1 MLMSKFCRIFVFVAV
16 LAAASSAAATTRYV
30 SQNGGGFSGG
40 SACNGQ
46 TTISIGTMS
55 NTTNSAGD
63 HDYLCG
69 TLTSPLTLNG
79 NGASGNVVQ
88 VTFDTGSGFS
98 FPAVPSGGAIIIN
111 GNYYD
116 IDGGGGN
123 CGYISTTSTNATC
136 AVGYIKSTANG
147 SGLANQVN
155 SIAIM
160 ADSTTGVSI
169 HSLMIGPIYTHTS
182 VTDVSCPIPGCWGI
196 RGYGANS
203 LYVHNNTIHDLLWAD
218 DIGNSAPGS
227 STDIRIYNNEFYN
240 FDHNAFGNSVSNSTF
255 HDNHLHDMANWDT
268 GNTDNYHHDGLH
280 VFSEPGQTI
289 NGITE
294 YNNLFD
300 GDVGFNTTSWMYN
313 EDNGGT
319 FENLAEF
326 NNVFFMTGAF
336 NNTATPRYSC
346 CGVLMAWGDADSS
359 GSNAILV
366 NNTVF
371 GPGYYSGAGS
381 GALLEM
387 ELNATFKNNLVDN
400 GQNVMGV
407 ASGTTFVSG
416 GLSNNAYEDAGTDHG
431 TGGAAN
437 TFSWNGNQFSDWST
451 WKADSGEPGSVF
463 NTNALFNLNA
473 LGQPGAGSTVINAGA
488 NLTSLCSTTVSTMPL
503 TALCSDAN
511 GNPRPATGPWTI
523 GAYAVGGSTTSQAP
537 PQPPTGLKAVAN

>member
-1 MLMSKFCRIFVFVAV
+1 MMSRFYRIFVFVAV
-16 LAAASSAAATTRYV
+16 VSVSSSAGATTRYV
-30 SQNGGGFSGG
+30 SQNGGAFAGG

-46 TTISIGTMS
+46 TTISIATMS

-79 NGASGNVVQ
+79 NGVSGNVVQ
-88 VTFDTGSGFS
+88 VTFDAGAGFS
-98 FPAVPSGGAIIIN
+98 FPAVPAGGALIIN

-123 CGYISTTSTNATC
+123 CGYMSTTNTNVRC

-147 SGLANQVN
+147 TGLANHVN
-155 SIAIM
+155 SIAVL
-160 ADSTTGVSI
+160 ADSTTGVTI
-169 HSLMIGPIYTHTS
+169 HGLAIGPVYVHTGT
-182 VTDVSCPIPGCWGI
+182 TDVNCPIPGCWGV

-203 LYVHNNTIHDLLWAD
+203 LHIHNNTFQEMLWAT
-218 DIGNSAPGS
+218 DIGDSTPNSS
-227 STDIRIYNNEFYN
+227 KDIQIYNNEFFH
-240 FDHNAFGNSVSNSTF
+240 FDHNAMGNSVSNSTF
-255 HDNHLHDMANWDT
+255 HDNHLHDMSNWDT
-268 GNTDNYHHDGLH
+268 GNTDAYHHDGLH

-336 NNTATPRYSC
+336 NNTNEQRYSC
-346 CGVLMAWGDADSS
+346 CGVLMAWGNADSF

-371 GPGYYSGAGS
+371 GPGYFSGAGS

-387 ELNATFKNNLVDN
+387 EHNARFQNNLVDN
-400 GQNVMGV
+400 GQNVFGV
-407 ASGTTFVSG
+407 ASGTTFVAG

-431 TGGAAN
+431 TGGSAN
-437 TFSWNGNQFSDWST
+437 TFSWNGTQFSDWST
-451 WKADSGEPGSVF
+451 WKADSGETGSVF
-463 NTNALFNLNA
+463 NTDALFKLNA

-488 NLTSLCSTTVSTMPL
+488 NLTSLCSTSVNAMPL

-511 GNPRPATGPWTI
+511 GNSRPASGPWTI
-523 GAYAVGGSTTSQAP
+523 GAYAVAGSSGSHTP
-537 PQPPTGLKAVAN
+537 PQPPTGVKAVVN

>member
-1 MLMSKFCRIFVFVAV
+1 MMSRFYRIIVFFAVVAV
-16 LAAASSAAATTRYV
+16 SSSAGATTRYV
-30 SQNGGGFSGG
+30 SQSGGAFAGG

-46 TTISIGTMS
+46 TTISVAAMS

-69 TLTSPLTLNG
+69 ALTSPLTLNG
-79 NGASGNVVQ
+79 SGVSGNVVQ
-88 VTFDTGSGFS
+88 VTFDTGAGFS
-98 FPAVPSGGAIIIN
+98 FPAVPAGGAIIIN

-123 CGYISTTSTNATC
+123 CGYISTTSTNAPC
-136 AVGYIKSTANG
+136 GVGYIKSTSNG
-147 SGLANQVN
+147 TGLANHVN
-155 SIAIM
+155 SIAIL
-160 ADSTTGVSI
+160 ADSTTGVTI
-169 HSLMIGPIYTHTS
+169 HGLAIGPVYVHTGT
-182 VTDVSCPIPGCWGI
+182 TDVNCPIPGCWGV

-203 LYVHNNTIHDLLWAD
+203 LHIHNNTFQEMLWAT
-218 DIGNSAPGS
+218 DIGDSSPNS
-227 STDIRIYNNEFYN
+227 STDIQIYNNEFFH
-240 FDHNAFGNSVSNSTF
+240 FDHNAMGNSVSNSTF
-255 HDNHLHDMANWDT
+255 HDNHLHDMSNWDT
-268 GNTDNYHHDGLH
+268 GNTDAYHHDGLH

-336 NNTATPRYSC
+336 NNTNEQRYSC
-346 CGVLMAWGDADSS
+346 CGVLMAWGNADSF

-387 ELNATFKNNLVDN
+387 EHNARFQNNLVDN
-400 GQNVMGV
+400 GQNVFGV
-407 ASGTTFVSG
+407 ASGTTFIAG

-431 TGGAAN
+431 TGGGAN
-437 TFSWNGNQFSDWST
+437 TFSWNGSQFSDWAT
-451 WKADSGEPGSVF
+451 WKADSGETGSVF
-463 NTNALFNLNA
+463 NTNALFNLDS
-473 LGQPGAGSTVINAGA
+473 LGRPGTGSTVINAGA
-488 NLTSLCSTTVSTMPL
+488 NLTSLCSTSVNAMRL

-523 GAYAVGGSTTSQAP
+523 GAYAVVSTSARP
-537 PQPPTGLKAVAN
+537 APPTGLRAIAN